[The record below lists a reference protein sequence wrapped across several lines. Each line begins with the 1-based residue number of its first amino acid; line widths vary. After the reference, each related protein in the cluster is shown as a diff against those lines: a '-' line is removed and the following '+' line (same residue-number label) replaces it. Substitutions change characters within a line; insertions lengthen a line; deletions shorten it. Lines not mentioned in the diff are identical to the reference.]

1 MDTTLQ
7 CLQVPWVACEARRQ
21 QLLQRVERVGMA
33 WGMLWYCLMTDAKR
47 MVRYL
52 VTETVGPQRISFD
65 RVRTRPSPLMTCFDL
80 RACCCDCTTSQAVA
94 HAPALQTEL
103 VHIRVYKELKF
114 TAEQRRFMSDFWG
127 QWERRRRALDT
138 ELTSALERLERL
150 PSAMDLDGS
159 LLMRIS
165 AAASGSLVAA
175 ASAQQVDVPQGLLG
189 LSPEASQASIAALE
203 GLVELHYR
211 DARQM
216 EDYVAAFA
224 LPSWFLSSAQ
234 RLKFC
239 CGHVKYLGL
248 PVDLL
253 VLCQM
258 AANQE
263 RREALFSRRPATAD
277 IRGGAL

>member
-1 MDTTLQ
+1 M
-7 CLQVPWVACEARRQ
+7 
-21 QLLQRVERVGMA
+21 
-33 WGMLWYCLMTDAKR
+33 
-47 MVRYL
+47 
-52 VTETVGPQRISFD
+52 
-65 RVRTRPSPLMTCFDL
+65 
-80 RACCCDCTTSQAVA
+80 
-94 HAPALQTEL
+94 
-103 VHIRVYKELKF
+103 KF
-114 TAEQRRFMSDFWG
+114 TTEQRRFMSDFWG

-138 ELTSALERLERL
+138 ELASALERLDRL
-150 PSAMDLDGS
+150 PSAMDLDGG

-165 AAASGSLVAA
+165 AAASGAP
-175 ASAQQVDVPQGLLG
+175 ASAACAQAATVPPDLLG
-189 LSPEASQASIAALE
+189 LSPSASHASMAALE

-216 EDYVAAFA
+216 EDFVAAFA
-224 LPSWFLSSAQ
+224 LPSWFLSGAQ
-234 RLKFC
+234 RIKFC

-277 IRGGAL
+277 IRVGGSM